1 MLVEQWALFLLPQ
14 GTKVYESYTQ
24 AQRPN
29 YPQSHS
35 RRKFVQ
41 ITEQKY
47 DLSPSSFCS
56 FTYTLIFDALHKL
69 LSTWNLMGEGID
81 DSEISRENVS
91 LVKIY
96 NQLWHLNLIHQKLRR
111 HLTVKQIS
119 LGRRDESLVRR
130 MTAVCY
136 TLMIKIVH
144 YKIPIT

>member
-1 MLVEQWALFLLPQ
+1 MSIISAPQ

-56 FTYTLIFDALHKL
+56 FTYTLIFDALRKL
-69 LSTWNLMGEGID
+69 LSTWNLNGEGID

-91 LVKIY
+91 LVKI
-96 NQLWHLNLIHQKLRR
+96 QS
-111 HLTVKQIS
+111 TVTFKPDSSEIEETFNS
-119 LGRRDESLVRR
+119 ETNIPGKEGWITCRR

>member
-1 MLVEQWALFLLPQ
+1 MSIISAPQ

-56 FTYTLIFDALHKL
+56 FTYTLIFDALRKL
-69 LSTWNLMGEGID
+69 LSTRNLNGEGID

-91 LVKIY
+91 LVKI
-96 NQLWHLNLIHQKLRR
+96 QS
-111 HLTVKQIS
+111 TVIFKSDSSEIEETFNS
-119 LGRRDESLVRR
+119 E
-130 MTAVCY
+130 TN
-136 TLMIKIVH
+136 
-144 YKIPIT
+144 IPGKEG

>member
-1 MLVEQWALFLLPQ
+1 MSIISAPQ

-29 YPQSHS
+29 YSQSHS

-47 DLSPSSFCS
+47 DLSLSSICS
-56 FTYTLIFDALHKL
+56 FTYTLIFDAFHKL

-91 LVKIY
+91 LVKI
-96 NQLWHLNLIHQKLRR
+96 QS
-111 HLTVKQIS
+111 TVIFKPDSSEIEETFNS
-119 LGRRDESLVRR
+119 E
-130 MTAVCY
+130 TN
-136 TLMIKIVH
+136 
-144 YKIPIT
+144 IPGKEGWITCTENDSRLLHPNDKDSPL

>member
-1 MLVEQWALFLLPQ
+1 MSIISAPQ

-47 DLSPSSFCS
+47 DISLSSLCS
-56 FTYTLIFDALHKL
+56 FTYTLIFDAFHKL

-91 LVKIY
+91 LVKI
-96 NQLWHLNLIHQKLRR
+96 QS
-111 HLTVKQIS
+111 TVTFKP
-119 LGRRDESLVRR
+119 ESSEIEE
-130 MTAVCY
+130 TFNSE
-136 TLMIKIVH
+136 TN
-144 YKIPIT
+144 IPGKEGWITRTENDSRLLHPNDKDSPL

>member
-1 MLVEQWALFLLPQ
+1 MSIISAPQ

-47 DLSPSSFCS
+47 DISLSSLCS
-56 FTYTLIFDALHKL
+56 FTYTLIFDAFHKL

-91 LVKIY
+91 LVKIQSTVIFKPDSSEIEETF
-96 NQLWHLNLIHQKLRR
+96 NSETNIPGKEGWITCTENDSHLLHPNDKDSPL
-111 HLTVKQIS
+111 
-119 LGRRDESLVRR
+119 
-130 MTAVCY
+130 
-136 TLMIKIVH
+136 
-144 YKIPIT
+144 

>member
-1 MLVEQWALFLLPQ
+1 MSIISAPQ

-47 DLSPSSFCS
+47 DLSLSSICS
-56 FTYTLIFDALHKL
+56 FTYTLIFDAFHKL

-91 LVKIY
+91 LVKIQSTVIFKPDSSEIEETF
-96 NQLWHLNLIHQKLRR
+96 NSETNIPGKEGWITCTENDSHLLHPNDKDSPL
-111 HLTVKQIS
+111 
-119 LGRRDESLVRR
+119 
-130 MTAVCY
+130 
-136 TLMIKIVH
+136 
-144 YKIPIT
+144 